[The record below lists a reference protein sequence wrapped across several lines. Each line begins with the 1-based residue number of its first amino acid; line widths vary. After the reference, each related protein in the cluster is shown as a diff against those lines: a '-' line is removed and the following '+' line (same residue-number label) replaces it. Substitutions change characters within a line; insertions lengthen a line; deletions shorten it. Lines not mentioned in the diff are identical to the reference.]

1 MKTETVEISSVK
13 PLDKNPRRHPE
24 RQLNELVKSVE
35 QFGQY
40 RPLVVDEDGKI
51 LAGNGLYTALSR
63 SGVEKVSI
71 YRMTG
76 LSEGQKTKLIL
87 ADNRTGDLSN
97 DDFDVVEEL
106 LRELEDYE
114 VPGYDPDSLRDL
126 VLSSEEAL
134 EAAREYGKINDDDRE
149 LLNARRD
156 QADADHEEAQTTV
169 GNPPPPAEEEP
180 DGFEIDL
187 STGSPAGDALADA
200 VETRKSSGQVC
211 PACGRGW

>member
-1 MKTETVEISSVK
+1 MKTETVEIDSVK
-13 PLDKNPRRHPE
+13 PLEKNPRRHPE
-24 RQLNELVKSVE
+24 RQLNELVKSIE

-40 RPLVVDEDGKI
+40 RPLVVDEDGTI
-51 LAGNGLYTALSR
+51 LAGNGLYIALTR
-63 SGVEKVSI
+63 AGVEKVSV

-114 VPGYDPDSLRDL
+114 VPGYDPDSIRDL

-156 QADADHEEAQTTV
+156 RADADHEEARTTV
-169 GNPPPPAEEEP
+169 GRPPAPVEDEA
-180 DGFEIDL
+180 DVFEIDF
-187 STGSPAGDALADA
+187 SEGSPAGDALADE